1 MLTEGGLEDG
11 MTMRMICLA
20 AALAVVSAAARADDV
35 SYCKALGDKYMTYV
49 SNMQAG
55 RSPMPESPDIRIAI
69 DQCNKGNTAAGI
81 PVLEKALKDNKATLP
96 PRS

>member
-1 MLTEGGLEDG
+1 

-20 AALAVVSAAARADDV
+20 AALAVVSAAQAQGDDA

-55 RSPMPESPDIRIAI
+55 RSPMPESPDVRIAI

-81 PVLEKALKDNKATLP
+81 PVLEQKLRNAKIDLP
-96 PRS
+96 PRG